1 MKDPLKE
8 GMATHSRIL
17 AMENPHRQR
26 SLVGYSLWDLKE
38 LDTQDSAC

>member
-8 GMATHSRIL
+8 GMATHSSIL

-38 LDTQDSAC
+38 SDTQDSAC